1 MKIRMDVL
9 RDIACLK
16 VTITVFVLTFM
27 LCISTGYAQ
36 IDWTKL
42 EGAARFGS
50 LSLEEQQKIGLI
62 DTGVEPRFPD
72 GFSCPPIASPF
83 GSRFRYDGS
92 HRTTNSNNGYHGGM
106 DITLEAGTPLLAAAD
121 GVVINVG
128 TGGRLVGNVIWMQH
142 SPEDTGFK
150 EWTYTKYQHL
160 DETPEL
166 QVGDRFSAG
175 DIVAIS
181 GLTGTTGGRAFG
193 ELGYPHLH
201 MNVYAS
207 PSNNFKNRRYKVKIS
222 DRYYVDPVAFYMDNL
237 LESKR
242 LRNLSK
248 NKKIVDIGIKLKSG
262 EVVPA
267 GAKKIW
273 PVYCWRN

>member
-1 MKIRMDVL
+1 MKKHFLPDV
-9 RDIACLK
+9 AFFK
-16 VTITVFVLTFM
+16 VAVTVFLLTFA
-27 LCISTGYAQ
+27 LCIPDGYAQ
-36 IDWTKL
+36 IDWSKL

-50 LSLEEQQKIGLI
+50 LSLKEQQKIGLI
-62 DTGVEPRFPD
+62 DTGLEPRFPD
-72 GFSCPPIASPF
+72 GFSCPSIASPF

-92 HRTTNSNNGYHGGM
+92 HRIMDSNNGYHGGM
-106 DITLEAGTPLLAAAD
+106 DITLEVGTPLLAAAD
-121 GVVINVG
+121 GVVINIG
-128 TGGRLVGNVIWMQH
+128 MGGRLVGNVIWMQH
-142 SPEDTGFK
+142 SPEDTGF
-150 EWTYTKYQHL
+150 EDWTYTKFQHL

-175 DIVAIS
+175 DVIAIS

-207 PSNNFKNRRYKVKIS
+207 PNNKFKSRRYKVKIE
-222 DRYYVDPVAFYMDNL
+222 DRYYIDPVAFYMNNI
-237 LESKR
+237 LESKT
-242 LRNLSK
+242 LRNLSE
-248 NKKIVDIGIKLKSG
+248 NKKIVDIGIKLESG

-273 PVYCWRN
+273 PVYCKRK